1 MEKKLKLIIPWSN
14 SPGVRKMLLCMKL
27 TLVISLVAVLQTW
40 AAVSYS
46 QTTTLSINLKN
57 ATVQA
62 VLQQVEDQ
70 SEFYFLYSRSL
81 IDVDRTVDVLLKN
94 AKINEVLNALFNGT
108 DVAYK
113 VDGRQIVLSKKSES
127 SAFDSQQQKSV
138 SGKVTDSSGLS
149 LPGVSIIVKG
159 TTTGV
164 ISDME
169 GKYALSK
176 VSENAILVFSFVGMK
191 SQEILVGSKT
201 TINVSLA
208 DESIGIE
215 EVVAVGYGTMKK
227 SDLAGSTGSVKSDVL
242 EQRPV
247 SSFNQTLSGKI
258 SGVNVSTN
266 SGRPGGHAMVRIRGN
281 SSISVTNDPL
291 YVVDG
296 VILNVSALSNGTSP
310 IDYLNPNDVKS
321 VEVLKDA
328 SATAIYGARGSNG
341 VILITTKR
349 EQGKGAAVQYST
361 DFGIGVL
368 PKKLDVLN
376 AKEYL
381 QLEDLAYT
389 NAQKYD
395 PEGWAAGAYTD
406 PKAKRT
412 DPRLFDSSG
421 NPLYDTNW
429 QDETIQHAYSQ
440 THQLLVT
447 NSKDNDSY
455 GFSLGYR
462 DEDGLILNSG
472 LKRYSGRF
480 FMDNQIR
487 DWFKIGGSLNYL
499 DQKERQTDSM
509 GDGGITVGRQM
520 VEELPILPVRY
531 KDGTFAGNADY
542 PGMEGGNSPVQV
554 ATDRNLVLETQS
566 VLGNIYSNIAL
577 AKGLEFRSVL
587 GVNIINQKT
596 KYYGGKQLIWISA
609 PNGDASISN
618 NRNNSW
624 QFENYLTYD
633 KKIAEI
639 HSITAMVGTSLQ
651 HVDNAYSSSST
662 SGFEDDFF
670 LYNNLGVGTS
680 PSVSSSIN
688 AYGLNSYFARGN
700 YSYKNKYLA
709 TATARLDG
717 SSKFGTSNKYAFFPS
732 FALAW
737 RLSEEKFLKDVPA
750 ISNLKL
756 RTSYGVT
763 GNSETGAYAA
773 RGGLGN
779 YSVVFG
785 DSKASG
791 IGISTL
797 ANPDLKWEKTKQSN
811 VGFDIGFFD
820 NRINIETD
828 FYSKKTTD
836 MLLGAPVPA
845 SSGYTTITKNIGSMK
860 NEGFEITLNTVNIDK
875 KNLRWETTFN
885 LSFNKNEVLSL
896 GIGNDDIFPGPDILS
911 ASNNII
917 RVGEPVSS
925 FYGYK
930 RLGTWG
936 TGEAV
941 EAKKYGLLP
950 GDLKLLDVNKDY
962 MINDADKIILGK
974 GIPDGYGTLSNNI
987 QYKNFEFLI
996 EFQYMFGN
1004 DVLDISKHSAED
1016 RTGIANSY
1024 KTVLNA
1030 WTPENQNTMIA
1041 QIRPVGAGYTTNID
1055 SHFVEDG
1062 SFIRGKNV
1070 LVAYNFSNEIL
1081 NKLSLRSLK
1090 VYGSVQN
1097 FLLITKYAGYDPEV
1111 SDATQSFAQ
1120 GITVFGY
1127 PKPRTFTI
1135 GLNVSF

>member
-1 MEKKLKLIIPWSN
+1 
-14 SPGVRKMLLCMKL
+14 MKL
-27 TLVISLVAVLQTW
+27 TFFLLLFSLLTAT
-40 AAVSYS
+40 AGSIYS
-46 QTTTLSINLKN
+46 QSARINLKMKDASLVDVFREIERKSEFGFFFKSEDMDLNKHISIDMQN
-57 ATVQA
+57 ATISEIMEK
-62 VLQQVEDQ
+62 VLI
-70 SEFYFLYSRSL
+70 SNYTYRI
-81 IDVDRTVDVLLKN
+81 IDKN
-94 AKINEVLNALFNGT
+94 IIITKANITE
-108 DVAYK
+108 
-113 VDGRQIVLSKKSES
+113 I
-127 SAFDSQQQKSV
+127 QQQKSIN
-138 SGKVTDSSGLS
+138 GRVTDSSGGT
-149 LPGVSIIVKG
+149 LPGVSVVIKG
-159 TTTGV
+159 TTNGTITDMDGNYK
-164 ISDME
+164 ISN
-169 GKYALSK
+169 
-176 VSENAILVFSFVGMK
+176 VPENATLVFSFVGMK
-191 SQEILVGSKT
+191 TQEVAVGNKV
-201 TINVSLA
+201 TINITLTEETV
-208 DESIGIE
+208 GIE
-215 EVVAVGYGTMKK
+215 EVVAIGYGNMKK

-296 VILNVSALSNGTSP
+296 VILNVSTLSNGTSP

-349 EQGKGAAVQYST
+349 EQGKGAIVQYSA

-376 AKEYL
+376 AKEFI

-395 PEGWAAGAYTD
+395 PEGWSAGAYTN
-406 PKAKRT
+406 PKIKRT
-412 DPRLFDSSG
+412 NPKLFDSNG

-429 QDETIQHAYSQ
+429 QDETIQNAYSQ

-447 NSKDNDSY
+447 NSKDGDSY

-462 DEDGLILNSG
+462 DDDGLILNSG

-487 DWFKIGGSLNYL
+487 KWFKIGGSLSYL

-520 VEELPILPVRY
+520 VEALPILPVRY
-531 KDGTFAGNADY
+531 EDGTFAGNADY
-542 PGMEGGNSPVQV
+542 PGMEGGNNPVQV

-566 VLGNIYSNIAL
+566 VLGNVYSNITL

-624 QFENYLTYD
+624 QFENYLTYN
-633 KKIAEI
+633 KKISEI

-651 HVDNAYSSSST
+651 HVDNAYSSSSN

-680 PSVSSSIN
+680 PSVSSYIN

-700 YSYKNKYLA
+700 YSYKNKYLV

-717 SSKFGTSNKYAFFPS
+717 SSKFGKSNKYAFFPS

-737 RLSEEKFLKDVPA
+737 RLSEEKILKDISV

-756 RTSYGVT
+756 RASYGVT
-763 GNSETGAYAA
+763 GNSETGAYAS

-785 DSKASG
+785 NSKASG
-791 IGISTL
+791 IGISRL
-797 ANPDLKWEKTKQSN
+797 ANPDLQWEKTKQSN
-811 VGFDIGFFD
+811 VGLDLGFFD
-820 NRINIETD
+820 NRISIEAD
-828 FYSKKTTD
+828 FYYKKTND

-845 SSGYTTITKNIGSMK
+845 SSGYTSITKNIGSMK

-875 KNLRWETTFN
+875 KNFRWETTFN

-896 GIGNDDIFPGPDILS
+896 GVGNDDIFPGPDILS

-917 RVGEPVSS
+917 RVGEPVGS

-936 TGEAV
+936 TNEAG

-950 GDLKLLDVNKDY
+950 GDLKLWDKNNDY
-962 MINDADKIILGK
+962 MINDADKLIIGK

-1055 SHFVEDG
+1055 SHFVENG
-1062 SFIRGKNV
+1062 SFIRGRNV
-1070 LVAYNFSNEIL
+1070 LLAYNFPHDIL
-1081 NKLSLRSLK
+1081 SKLSLRNLK
-1090 VYGSVQN
+1090 VYGSIQN
-1097 FLLITKYAGYDPEV
+1097 FLLTTKYKGFDPEV